1 MTTATTASTPATTAG
16 GRADAGRPAPA
27 VRLRAG
33 LAHGS
38 PALLS
43 LVALI
48 VIVALAA
55 AIQPGILSVTGLS
68 LMLMSAVPLVF
79 AAQAQMI
86 IMSVG
91 DIDLGIGNLVGL
103 VTVIA
108 ATLLATNPLLG
119 LLMLGAVLVVYALL
133 GLIVQKR
140 GVPSIIVT
148 LGMSFVWLGVGL
160 QLLPTP
166 GGATPAWLT
175 AIGAWRSDIVPP
187 PLVFIAIAA
196 LAGWW
201 LTRRS
206 RVGARMRALGSSAAT
221 LDKAGWSLTRT
232 RVASYVLAAVLI
244 LVSGLLLAAQTR
256 SGDINSASNFT
267 LTTIAA
273 VILGGGTFSGGRAL
287 PLGTALGAVTLG
299 LISVLLSLVALP
311 SSMQAGAQG
320 VIVLAVLAGR
330 IVTERFSR

>member
-1 MTTATTASTPATTAG
+1 MTTATASTGQKRTAS
-16 GRADAGRPAPA
+16 AGRPAAA

-43 LVALI
+43 LVALA
-48 VIVALAA
+48 VIVAIAA

-68 LMLMSAVPLVF
+68 LMLMSAVPLAF

-103 VTVIA
+103 VTAIA
-108 ATLLATNPLLG
+108 ATLLATDPLLG
-119 LLMLGAVLVVYALL
+119 VGMLAGVLVVYALL
-133 GLIVQKR
+133 AVIVQKR

-148 LGMSFVWLGVGL
+148 LGMSFVWLGIGL

-175 AIGAWRSDIVPP
+175 AIGSWRSTVVPP
-187 PLVFIAIAA
+187 PLVFVALAAI
-196 LAGWW
+196 AGWW
-201 LTRRS
+201 IMRRTRA
-206 RVGARMRALGSSAAT
+206 GARMRALGSSAAT
-221 LDKAGWSLTRT
+221 LDKAGWSATRT
-232 RVASYVLAAVLI
+232 RMTAYVLAAVLI

>member
-1 MTTATTASTPATTAG
+1 MTTATTASTRPKG
-16 GRADAGRPAPA
+16 GGTSAGRPAPA

-38 PALLS
+38 PALLA
-43 LVALI
+43 LVALA
-48 VIVALAA
+48 VIVAIAA

-68 LMLMSAVPLVF
+68 LMLMSAVPLAF

-108 ATLLATNPLLG
+108 ATLLATDPLLG
-119 LLMLGAVLVVYALL
+119 FGMLAAVLVVYALL
-133 GLIVQKR
+133 AVIVQKR

-148 LGMSFVWLGVGL
+148 LGMSFVWLGIGL

-166 GGATPAWLT
+166 GGATPEWLT
-175 AIGAWRSDIVPP
+175 AIGSWRSTVVPP
-187 PLVFIAIAA
+187 PLVFVALAA

-201 LTRRS
+201 ITRRT
-206 RVGARMRALGSSAAT
+206 RAGARMRALGSSAAT
-221 LDKAGWSLTRT
+221 LDKAGWSAART
-232 RVASYVLAAVLI
+232 RMTAYVLAAVLI

-256 SGDINSASNFT
+256 SGDINSASNYT

-287 PLGTALGAVTLG
+287 PVGTALGAVTLG

>member
-1 MTTATTASTPATTAG
+1 MTTATTSGPATATSGRGAG
-16 GRADAGRPAPA
+16 HPAPA

-33 LAHGS
+33 FAHGS

-43 LVALI
+43 LLALV
-48 VIVALAA
+48 VIVAIAA

-68 LMLMSAVPLVF
+68 LMLMSAVPLAF

-119 LLMLGAVLVVYALL
+119 LLMLGAVLAVYALL

-148 LGMSFVWLGVGL
+148 LGMSFVWLGIGL

-175 AIGAWRSDIVPP
+175 AIGSWRSTVVPP
-187 PLVFIAIAA
+187 PLVFVALAA

-206 RVGARMRALGSSAAT
+206 RIGARMRALGSSAAT
-221 LDKAGWSLTRT
+221 LDKAGWSLSRT
-232 RVASYVLAAVLI
+232 RVAAYVLAAVLI

-287 PLGTALGAVTLG
+287 PFGTALGAVTLG
-299 LISVLLSLVALP
+299 LISVLLSLIALP